1 MRTRLAW
8 DALPEEI
15 RAEVTSRIGTV
26 AAVLSHEGGYSPGMA
41 ATLTTADGD
50 RVFVKAVSTSFHERS
65 AELYRAEARVNL
77 LLPDGVP
84 APRMWWHLEHGDW
97 VVLAFDAADGELAL
111 PWDEQMLAQV
121 LALYAE
127 LAAVTAPA
135 GLPTVPH
142 ELAAMTGWHTA
153 LADGSDLSSWD
164 PWVAAHLHDLVELAD
179 GFGERARGAA
189 LVHLDARRDNMVR
202 RGGRVLLVDWPYA
215 AVGAPW
221 VDLLAQLPSLALEG
235 GGDPEQVWRSAA
247 VAQGVPDDD
256 VTAVLAG
263 LTGYFVHGSVQPPP
277 VGVPHVRAF
286 QRGQGEVALDWLR
299 RRLHQRRD
307 S

>member
-8 DALPEEI
+8 DALPERI
-15 RAEVTSRIGTV
+15 RAEVTSRIGPV

-41 ATLTTADGD
+41 ATLTTAAGD
-50 RVFVKAVSTSFHERS
+50 RVFVKAVSTAFHERS
-65 AELYRAEARVNL
+65 AELYRAEARING

-84 APRMWWHLEHGDW
+84 APRMRWHLEHEDW

-121 LALYAE
+121 LELYAE
-127 LAAVTAPA
+127 LASVPAPA

-142 ELAAMTGWHTA
+142 ELAALSGWHTA
-153 LADGSDLSSWD
+153 LADGSDLRTWD
-164 PWVAAHLHDLVELAD
+164 PWVTAHLHDLAALAHD
-179 GFGERARGAA
+179 FGERARGTA

-235 GGDPEQVWRSAA
+235 GGDPEAIWERAA
-247 VAQGVPDDD
+247 VARDAAAED

-299 RRLHQRRD
+299 RRLD
-307 S
+307 C